1 MVLITYFYNDKKK
14 QKIIHINSYNN
25 LEINIENLIDD
36 LQYFL
41 KNSQF

>member
-1 MVLITYFYNDKKK
+1 MTK
-14 QKIIHINSYNN
+14 QKIISYNN